1 MRTRL
6 VAVAVVLAAAAALA
20 GRAHGATFTVQ
31 DLTIA
36 GAGGTPLAATL
47 YKPTGAPPAGGFAAI
62 VMFHGLG
69 DTHASVDPL
78 ARQFFA
84 DQGYVVLAADARG
97 HGASGGLWDSTART
111 RTATRE
117 RSTTSSPRGR
127 RWRLRGSAPSA
138 CRSAAGPSGTR
149 P

>member
-1 MRTRL
+1 MRPRL
-6 VAVAVVLAAAAALA
+6 AALAAALAAAAALA
-20 GRAHGATFTVQ
+20 GQAHGATFTVR

-47 YKPTGAPPAGGFAAI
+47 YEPTDAPPAGGFPAI

-69 DTHASVDPL
+69 GTRASVDPL

-97 HGASGGLWDSTART
+97 HGA
-111 RTATRE
+111 
-117 RSTTSSPRGR
+117 
-127 RWRLRGSAPSA
+127 
-138 CRSAAGPSGTR
+138 
-149 P
+149 